1 MGQGSKPVSGAKGQ
15 HPICPVV
22 KNAYQKIGFLND
34 ATICKL
40 LKHAT
45 VKTTLK
51 SKEPGFEELGRVFVR
66 LKPSHKST
74 GDASTVEV
82 WVGKF

>member
-40 LKHAT
+40 LKYAI
-45 VKTTLK
+45 VKTT
-51 SKEPGFEELGRVFVR
+51 SKEPGFGELGRVFVR

-74 GDASTVEV
+74 KDASTVEV